1 MVGPL
6 NKQMLLEIQQDEMKH
21 VVFVKKERLSYILR
35 RAEAENPA
43 TRKDVFSLILD
54 AADQAEYGLPYLKCV
69 SHSTQTKWRVK
80 SHLMA
85 GIAHGRQVYGF
96 SFLDNFKH
104 GSNITIEAMWRI
116 CEDTLKREGRLPR
129 KFYLQLD
136 NTSKQCKSQYL
147 LGWLACLVQWGVF
160 DEVVVSFLPV
170 GHTHEDIDQIFSRL
184 AMYLRHHDSRSRIEM
199 RDGFARC
206 YKSKM
211 GTRPVTED
219 IEAAA
224 NISHWLK
231 DYLASMEP
239 TQNRKGISEFY
250 QFRLYKE
257 DREARMQVREWCAND
272 DVWTGLN
279 PWTPFHSVF
288 KKIPSID
295 DLASVPPAQR
305 KDMKDHTGKRQA
317 RIRKDVESVIT
328 SRSIPNAHAVDLR

>member
-1 MVGPL
+1 
-6 NKQMLLEIQQDEMKH
+6 
-21 VVFVKKERLSYILR
+21 
-35 RAEAENPA
+35 
-43 TRKDVFSLILD
+43 
-54 AADQAEYGLPYLKCV
+54 
-69 SHSTQTKWRVK
+69 
-80 SHLMA
+80 MA
-85 GIAHGRQVYGF
+85 GIAHGQQVYF
-96 SFLDNFKH
+96 FCFLDNFKH
-104 GSNITIEAMWRI
+104 GSNITIESMWRI
-116 CEDTLKREGRLPR
+116 CADTLKREGRLPR

-136 NTSKQCKSQYL
+136 NTSKQCKNQYL
-147 LGWLACLVQWGVF
+147 LGWLASLVQWGVF

-199 RDGFARC
+199 RDGFARS

-211 GTRPVTED
+211 GTRPITDD
-219 IEAAA
+219 IEPAA
-224 NISHWLK
+224 NISDWLV
-231 DYLASMEP
+231 DYLASMDP
-239 TQNRKGISEFY
+239 TQDRKGISSFY

-257 DREARMQVREWCAND
+257 DREARKQVREWCAND

-279 PWTPFHSVF
+279 PWTAYHSVF

-305 KDMKDHTGKRQA
+305 KEWKDHTKKRQD